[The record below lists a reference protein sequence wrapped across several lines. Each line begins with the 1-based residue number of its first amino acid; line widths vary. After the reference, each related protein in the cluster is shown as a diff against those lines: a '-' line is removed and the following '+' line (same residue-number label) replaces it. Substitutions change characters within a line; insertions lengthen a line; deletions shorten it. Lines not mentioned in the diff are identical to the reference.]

1 MSKIKQLLYRYPN
14 EGWLFL
20 FLATYGIA
28 FSRLPEQI
36 PLYFA
41 QILKEDR
48 LGSKYE
54 LLYLPG
60 VVYGS
65 LVIGRW
71 ILLKLSLKNE
81 NMETLIIRSLML
93 FAAAGYFLFVRII
106 ISVW

>member
-1 MSKIKQLLYRYPN
+1 MNKLKQLLYRFPN
-14 EGWLFL
+14 EAWLFL
-20 FLATYGIA
+20 FLVTYA
-28 FSRLPEQI
+28 AVFMRLPEQL

-54 LLYLPG
+54 LLYIPG
-60 VVYGS
+60 IVYGA
-65 LVIGRW
+65 LVLGKW
-71 ILLKLSLKNE
+71 ILLRLSLKSE
-81 NMETLIIRSLML
+81 NMETLIVRSLML